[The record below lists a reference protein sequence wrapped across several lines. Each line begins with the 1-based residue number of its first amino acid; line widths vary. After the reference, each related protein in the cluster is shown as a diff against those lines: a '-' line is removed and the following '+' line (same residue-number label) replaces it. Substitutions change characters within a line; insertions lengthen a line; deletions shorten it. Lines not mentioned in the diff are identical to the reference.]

1 MTRHGSLT
9 NKSIAEDG
17 LILRTQVGSPVHGLN
32 VKEQDDRDEMGLCL
46 EPPRHVV
53 GFGQF
58 EQYEYRTQPDHHRS
72 GPGDLDLVVYSL
84 RKWMR
89 LALKGNPTVTL
100 PLFVEDKEV
109 VFASQ
114 AGQHLRDHRKDF
126 LSMRTVR
133 AHLGYLHN
141 QRERMATHQGKGKD
155 VTRPELVEAYG
166 FDTKYAGHMVRL
178 GVQGLEI
185 IMTGN
190 LTLPMAPAWQD
201 CIRGIRTGSFTQDEV
216 LDMAHE
222 LEEAINFQIDNGD
235 QVLPDEPDTNFWER
249 WMIEQYYW
257 MWGVRLG
264 EYKPTDT

>member
-1 MTRHGSLT
+1 MTRHGSEK
-9 NKSIAEDG
+9 NKAIAEKG
-17 LILRTQVGSPVHGLN
+17 LLLRTQVGSPVHGLN

-46 EPPRHVV
+46 EPPEHVV
-53 GFGQF
+53 GFGHF

-84 RKWMR
+84 RKWLR

-114 AGQHLRDHRKDF
+114 SGRYLRDHRKDF
-126 LSMRTVR
+126 LTMRTVR

-141 QRERMATHQGKGKD
+141 QRERMRDAGGKGKD
-155 VTRPELVEAYG
+155 VTRPELIEAYG

-185 IMTGN
+185 LMTGN
-190 LTLPMAPAWQD
+190 LVLPMAPAWRST
-201 CIRGIRTGSFTQDEV
+201 IRGIRTGEYTQDEI
-216 LDMAHE
+216 LEMAE
-222 LEEAINFQIDNGD
+222 DLEETIKVCMKSPEP
-235 QVLPDEPDTNFWER
+235 VLPEEPATSVWEE
-249 WMIEQYYW
+249 WMIDLYYW
-257 MWGVRLG
+257 QWGLTPVIR
-264 EYKPTDT
+264 KVF